1 MRKLLDSLENAQKA
15 WVDLKKDAKGAH
27 KLFKDYQP
35 EEDLVKREK
44 IIYTGS
50 VKDFVRLTLPILD
63 DQRFRV
69 NGQTNREA
77 MIRALDE
84 VFEIHPNGCPESR
97 SFRSILSTAQEEYAS
112 RFSQQKLKLGR
123 RPKAP
128 PYLSGIKPET
138 LALFL
143 SLKNIV

>member
-1 MRKLLDSLENAQKA
+1 M
-15 WVDLKKDAKGAH
+15 LKTTS
-27 KLFKDYQP
+27 P

-84 VFEIHPNGCPESR
+84 VFEIHPNDCPKPR
-97 SFRSILSTAQEEYAS
+97 SFQSILSAMQEEY
-112 RFSQQKLKLGR
+112 G
-123 RPKAP
+123 KAH
-128 PYLSGIKPET
+128 E
-138 LALFL
+138 
-143 SLKNIV
+143 

>member
-15 WVDLKKDAKGAH
+15 WVDLKKDAKGTH

-69 NGQTNREA
+69 TEDTKRVL
-77 MIRALDE
+77 I
-84 VFEIHPNGCPESR
+84 I
-97 SFRSILSTAQEEYAS
+97 
-112 RFSQQKLKLGR
+112 QQLWDK
-123 RPKAP
+123 
-128 PYLSGIKPET
+128 
-138 LALFL
+138 
-143 SLKNIV
+143 

>member
-63 DQRFRV
+63 DQRF
-69 NGQTNREA
+69 
-77 MIRALDE
+77 
-84 VFEIHPNGCPESR
+84 PNGCPEPR
-97 SFRSILSTAQEEYAS
+97 SFRSILSTAQEEY
-112 RFSQQKLKLGR
+112 G
-123 RPKAP
+123 KAH
-128 PYLSGIKPET
+128 E
-138 LALFL
+138 
-143 SLKNIV
+143 

>member
-84 VFEIHPNGCPESR
+84 VFEIHPTAARSQGASGASSR
-97 SFRSILSTAQEEYAS
+97 RRRRNTGK
-112 RFSQQKLKLGR
+112 RMNNKLPVFHNK
-123 RPKAP
+123 
-128 PYLSGIKPET
+128 S
-138 LALFL
+138 
-143 SLKNIV
+143 

>member
-50 VKDFVRLTLPILD
+50 VKDFVRLTLPILND
-63 DQRFRV
+63 PRF
-69 NGQTNREA
+69 REA
-77 MIRALDE
+77 MIPALDE
-84 VFEIHPNGCPESR
+84 VFEIHPNGCPKPR
-97 SFRSILSTAQEEYAS
+97 SFRSILSTAQEEY
-112 RFSQQKLKLGR
+112 G
-123 RPKAP
+123 KAH
-128 PYLSGIKPET
+128 E
-138 LALFL
+138 
-143 SLKNIV
+143 

>member
-63 DQRFRV
+63 DVRLAV
-69 NGQTNREA
+69 NGRVPVHFFGKTGGD
-77 MIRALDE
+77 M
-84 VFEIHPNGCPESR
+84 PM
-97 SFRSILSTAQEEYAS
+97 Y
-112 RFSQQKLKLGR
+112 
-123 RPKAP
+123 
-128 PYLSGIKPET
+128 T
-138 LALFL
+138 LAEMTAEVNRLL
-143 SLKNIV
+143 EE

>member
-50 VKDFVRLTLPILD
+50 VKDFVR
-63 DQRFRV
+63 
-69 NGQTNREA
+69 A
-77 MIRALDE
+77 A
-84 VFEIHPNGCPESR
+84 SAAR
-97 SFRSILSTAQEEYAS
+97 SLSQS
-112 RFSQQKLKLGR
+112 PCR
-123 RPKAP
+123 
-128 PYLSGIKPET
+128 
-138 LALFL
+138 
-143 SLKNIV
+143 

>member
-84 VFEIHPNGCPESR
+84 VFEIHPNGCPEPR
-97 SFRSILSTAQEEYAS
+97 SFGSSWGAARAAS
-112 RFSQQKLKLGR
+112 PAR
-123 RPKAP
+123 RPP
-128 PYLSGIKPET
+128 PRRRRRNTGKRMNNKLPVFHNKS
-138 LALFL
+138 
-143 SLKNIV
+143 

>member
-69 NGQTNREA
+69 NGQTNLFPYTTLFRS
-77 MIRALDE
+77 
-84 VFEIHPNGCPESR
+84 PEPR
-97 SFRSILSTAQEEYAS
+97 SFRSILSTAQEEY
-112 RFSQQKLKLGR
+112 G
-123 RPKAP
+123 KAH
-128 PYLSGIKPET
+128 E
-138 LALFL
+138 
-143 SLKNIV
+143 

>member
-63 DQRFRV
+63 DPRFRV

-77 MIRALDE
+77 I
-84 VFEIHPNGCPESR
+84 EIHPNGCPEPR
-97 SFRSILSTAQEEYAS
+97 SFRSILSTAQEEY
-112 RFSQQKLKLGR
+112 G
-123 RPKAP
+123 KAH
-128 PYLSGIKPET
+128 E
-138 LALFL
+138 
-143 SLKNIV
+143 

>member
-50 VKDFVRLTLPILD
+50 VKDFVRLTLPMPMRHPTPSSGVPIPLLAIMAMP
-63 DQRFRV
+63 
-69 NGQTNREA
+69 REYKKY
-77 MIRALDE
+77 
-84 VFEIHPNGCPESR
+84 S
-97 SFRSILSTAQEEYAS
+97 
-112 RFSQQKLKLGR
+112 KK
-123 RPKAP
+123 
-128 PYLSGIKPET
+128 
-138 LALFL
+138 
-143 SLKNIV
+143 

>member
-50 VKDFVRLTLPILD
+50 VKDFVRLTLPSSMTTFPGERAD
-63 DQRFRV
+63 EP
-69 NGQTNREA
+69 GS

-84 VFEIHPNGCPESR
+84 VFEIHPNGCPEQGASGASSR
-97 SFRSILSTAQEEYAS
+97 RRRRNTGKRMNNKLPVFTTKVKTWEAS
-112 RFSQQKLKLGR
+112 QS
-123 RPKAP
+123 A
-128 PYLSGIKPET
+128 
-138 LALFL
+138 
-143 SLKNIV
+143 SLP

>member
-27 KLFKDYQP
+27 KSFKDYQP
-35 EEDLVKREK
+35 EEALVKREK

-50 VKDFVRLTLPILD
+50 VKDFVRLTLPILND
-63 DQRFRV
+63 PRFRV

-84 VFEIHPNGCPESR
+84 VFEIHPNGCPEPR
-97 SFRSILSTAQEEYAS
+97 SFRSILSTAQEEY
-112 RFSQQKLKLGR
+112 G
-123 RPKAP
+123 KAH
-128 PYLSGIKPET
+128 E
-138 LALFL
+138 
-143 SLKNIV
+143 

>member
-77 MIRALDE
+77 HDPGAGRGVRDTPQRLPGAKELPEHPLDGAGGIR
-84 VFEIHPNGCPESR
+84 ES
-97 SFRSILSTAQEEYAS
+97 A
-112 RFSQQKLKLGR
+112 
-123 RPKAP
+123 
-128 PYLSGIKPET
+128 
-138 LALFL
+138 
-143 SLKNIV
+143 

>member
-77 MIRALDE
+77 MIQRLPGAKELPEHPLDGAGG
-84 VFEIHPNGCPESR
+84 IRES
-97 SFRSILSTAQEEYAS
+97 A
-112 RFSQQKLKLGR
+112 
-123 RPKAP
+123 
-128 PYLSGIKPET
+128 
-138 LALFL
+138 
-143 SLKNIV
+143 

>member
-50 VKDFVRLTLPILD
+50 VKDFVRLTLPI
-63 DQRFRV
+63 
-69 NGQTNREA
+69 REA

-84 VFEIHPNGCPESR
+84 VFEIHPNGCPEPR
-97 SFRSILSTAQEEYAS
+97 SFRSILSTAQEEY
-112 RFSQQKLKLGR
+112 G
-123 RPKAP
+123 KAH
-128 PYLSGIKPET
+128 E
-138 LALFL
+138 
-143 SLKNIV
+143 

>member
-50 VKDFVRLTLPILD
+50 VKDFVRLTLRMRKKKNLIPRMERCAQWLISDPQALRGNWRSLLPGAKELPEHPLD
-63 DQRFRV
+63 
-69 NGQTNREA
+69 GAGGIRESA
-77 MIRALDE
+77 
-84 VFEIHPNGCPESR
+84 
-97 SFRSILSTAQEEYAS
+97 
-112 RFSQQKLKLGR
+112 
-123 RPKAP
+123 
-128 PYLSGIKPET
+128 
-138 LALFL
+138 
-143 SLKNIV
+143 

>member
-77 MIRALDE
+77 MIRGAGRGVRDTPQRLPGAKELPEHPLDGAGG
-84 VFEIHPNGCPESR
+84 IRES
-97 SFRSILSTAQEEYAS
+97 A
-112 RFSQQKLKLGR
+112 
-123 RPKAP
+123 
-128 PYLSGIKPET
+128 
-138 LALFL
+138 
-143 SLKNIV
+143 

>member
-35 EEDLVKREK
+35 
-44 IIYTGS
+44 
-50 VKDFVRLTLPILD
+50 LTLPILND
-63 DQRFRV
+63 PRFRV

-84 VFEIHPNGCPESR
+84 VFEIHPNGCPEPR
-97 SFRSILSTAQEEYAS
+97 SFRSILSTAQEEY
-112 RFSQQKLKLGR
+112 G
-123 RPKAP
+123 KAH
-128 PYLSGIKPET
+128 E
-138 LALFL
+138 
-143 SLKNIV
+143 

>member
-50 VKDFVRLTLPILD
+50 VKDFVRLTLPILND
-63 DQRFRV
+63 PRFRV
-69 NGQTNREA
+69 NGQTNRCAQWLISDPQALRGNWRSLLPGAKELPEHPLDGA
-77 MIRALDE
+77 GGIR
-84 VFEIHPNGCPESR
+84 ES
-97 SFRSILSTAQEEYAS
+97 A
-112 RFSQQKLKLGR
+112 
-123 RPKAP
+123 
-128 PYLSGIKPET
+128 
-138 LALFL
+138 
-143 SLKNIV
+143 

>member
-50 VKDFVRLTLPILD
+50 VKDFVRLTLP
-63 DQRFRV
+63 
-69 NGQTNREA
+69 
-77 MIRALDE
+77 MPIRQAIPIIG
-84 VFEIHPNGCPESR
+84 V
-97 SFRSILSTAQEEYAS
+97 A
-112 RFSQQKLKLGR
+112 
-123 RPKAP
+123 
-128 PYLSGIKPET
+128 KPL
-138 LALFL
+138 LAIIAIP
-143 SLKNIV
+143 SAYRKYSKK

>member
-77 MIRALDE
+77 MIR
-84 VFEIHPNGCPESR
+84 
-97 SFRSILSTAQEEYAS
+97 
-112 RFSQQKLKLGR
+112 GR
-123 RPKAP
+123 RNTGKRMNNKLPVFHNK
-128 PYLSGIKPET
+128 S
-138 LALFL
+138 
-143 SLKNIV
+143 

>member
-77 MIRALDE
+77 FLACWEMDTFALDAWIGG
-84 VFEIHPNGCPESR
+84 VTPAPTIRKQSAKPSPLLTKANCLFI
-97 SFRSILSTAQEEYAS
+97 IT
-112 RFSQQKLKLGR
+112 QK
-123 RPKAP
+123 
-128 PYLSGIKPET
+128 
-138 LALFL
+138 
-143 SLKNIV
+143 

>member
-84 VFEIHPNGCPESR
+84 VFEIHPNGCQGATGASSR
-97 SFRSILSTAQEEYAS
+97 RRRRNTGK
-112 RFSQQKLKLGR
+112 RMNNKLPVFHNK
-123 RPKAP
+123 
-128 PYLSGIKPET
+128 S
-138 LALFL
+138 
-143 SLKNIV
+143 

>member
-84 VFEIHPNGCPESR
+84 VFEIHPKGASGASSR
-97 SFRSILSTAQEEYAS
+97 RRRRNTGK
-112 RFSQQKLKLGR
+112 RMNNKLPVFHNK
-123 RPKAP
+123 
-128 PYLSGIKPET
+128 S
-138 LALFL
+138 
-143 SLKNIV
+143 

>member
-15 WVDLKKDAKGAH
+15 WVDLKKDA
-27 KLFKDYQP
+27 
-35 EEDLVKREK
+35 EDLVKREK

-63 DQRFRV
+63 DPRFRV

-84 VFEIHPNGCPESR
+84 VFEIHPNGCPEPR
-97 SFRSILSTAQEEYAS
+97 SFRSILSTAQEEY
-112 RFSQQKLKLGR
+112 G
-123 RPKAP
+123 KAH
-128 PYLSGIKPET
+128 E
-138 LALFL
+138 
-143 SLKNIV
+143 

>member
-69 NGQTNREA
+69 SQGVSGASSRRRRRNTGKRMNNK
-77 MIRALDE
+77 LP
-84 VFEIHPNGCPESR
+84 VFHNKS
-97 SFRSILSTAQEEYAS
+97 
-112 RFSQQKLKLGR
+112 
-123 RPKAP
+123 
-128 PYLSGIKPET
+128 
-138 LALFL
+138 
-143 SLKNIV
+143 